1 MKNNVFVSMQEEC
14 EPPSWFEK
22 VEPFVLEI
30 LEKLELNHWELSV
43 MFCKDSFIHELNKQ
57 YRKIDSPTDVLS
69 FEQGGEYKDEEGISW
84 FTAGDIVISLDTLGY
99 NCKKFNVSFDDE
111 LKRLL
116 VHGILHLKGMDHADN
131 SPEREMLIFQEEF
144 LKNLN
149 YPQIIVDS
157 IWDSK

>member
-69 FEQGGEYKDEEGISW
+69 FEIGEEMGEGI
-84 FTAGDIVISLDTLGY
+84 FQLGEVAVNIDQAERQAKEY
-99 NCKKFNVSFDDE
+99 ENDLEHEIAE
-111 LKRLL
+111 L
-116 VHGILHLKGMDHADN
+116 VEHGTLHLLGVNHVGDM
-131 SPEREMLIFQEEF
+131 
-144 LKNLN
+144 
-149 YPQIIVDS
+149 
-157 IWDSK
+157 